1 MRLKHEREQHEK
13 MIALQKDTEGM
24 HNTQMKNMI
33 RGQKMDSVA
42 QRNHEKE
49 MKRQAQRMELIER
62 INAEN
67 TRRQEIE

>member
-1 MRLKHEREQHEK
+1 